1 MEVTTVRVTG
11 ASTCDQ
17 CDLITCDDSTTSAL
31 KLELGHFV
39 LYSGLR
45 KKLGSTKFGK
55 DLNIMAKEV

>member
-45 KKLGSTKFGK
+45 KKLGST
-55 DLNIMAKEV
+55 